1 MVKNTVVITIIFFL
15 YLIGLLC
22 GNYLSHIYLSDKE
35 DKSIDTYKPKC
46 EERVKSVIEEGW

>member
-1 MVKNTVVITIIFFL
+1 MIKNTVVITIIFFL

-22 GNYLSHIYLSDKE
+22 GNYFYDIYFSDKKAE
-35 DKSIDTYKPKC
+35 VIDVEKPKC